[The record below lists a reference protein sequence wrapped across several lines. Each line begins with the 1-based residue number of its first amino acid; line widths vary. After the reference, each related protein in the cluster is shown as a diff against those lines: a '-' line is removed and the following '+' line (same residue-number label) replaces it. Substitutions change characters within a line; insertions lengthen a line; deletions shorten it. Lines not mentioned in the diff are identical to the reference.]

1 VCNKK
6 YVTLL
11 ASGLALALVGAQA
24 MGQVSQGSD
33 LGLKSSFVGGTLT
46 CTQLP
51 PSIHVPQ
58 PLLERAKVKA
68 RLAILLRESLAD
80 DASGIVNVARE
91 KEIKKL
97 ANKLSRERE

>member
-1 VCNKK
+1 VCNPN
-6 YVTLL
+6 YVTRL
-11 ASGLALALVGAQA
+11 ASGLALALVCAQA
-24 MGQVSQGSD
+24 RGQVSKGSD

-51 PSIHVPQ
+51 SSIHVPQ
-58 PLLERAKVKA
+58 PLMERAKVKA
-68 RLAILLRESLAD
+68 RLAILLGESLAD

-97 ANKLSRERE
+97 ANKLGRERE